1 MRNGIRIGDL
11 SDMTHFEKKL
21 RSLADQLEKS
31 YSTQGLKIDVDEEL
45 KFYRSIREE
54 ILELTV
60 DTVSLTHA
68 ALKDGKTIL
77 IEGAN
82 ATMLDIDFGTYPY
95 VTSSNPSIGS
105 VCTGLGVSPNKL
117 GQIYCTVKA
126 YCTRVGEG
134 PFPTELNNETG

>member
-31 YSTQGLKIDVDEEL
+31 YSTQGLKIDVEEEL

-60 DTVSLTHA
+60 DTVSLTHT
-68 ALKDGKTIL
+68 ALKDGKSIL

-105 VCTGLGVSPNKL
+105 VCTGLGISHK
-117 GQIYCTVKA
+117 
-126 YCTRVGEG
+126 VGDVYG
-134 PFPTELNNETG
+134 IV